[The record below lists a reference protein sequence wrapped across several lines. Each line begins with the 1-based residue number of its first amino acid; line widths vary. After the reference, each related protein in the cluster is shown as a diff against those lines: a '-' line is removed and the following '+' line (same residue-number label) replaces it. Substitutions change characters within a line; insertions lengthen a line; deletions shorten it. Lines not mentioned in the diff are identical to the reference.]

1 MVPAWVLV
9 GPVLLGLWA
18 FSCWLYDN
26 LKSLVQLVIAV
37 LTPYFVPAENK
48 TLVERFGKWA
58 GKHTVGSLAGKGPS
72 VNRNDWPAFPA
83 HFH

>member
-1 MVPAWVLV
+1 MLPVWTLVVPALI
-9 GPVLLGLWA
+9 GLWA
-18 FSCWLYDN
+18 LSCWLYDN
-26 LKSLVQLVIAV
+26 LKSLVQIVIAV
-37 LTPYFVPAENK
+37 LTPFFVPAESK

-58 GKHTVGSLAGKGPS
+58 GKSARLTHGKCPV